1 MPGTTATK
9 KNSGTLL
16 ERGFK
21 SWCENTSATIRKKLE
36 LEAYD
41 PLTWQQVADY
51 LGVEVRKLDG
61 LANLGQESI
70 NYLSS
75 PEGDEWSAVT
85 VASPDKIIIVANPQ
99 HSVGRCSNSI
109 MHELAHVLL
118 EHSGS
123 RVFVTEDGFA
133 LRDYNDKQEEEADWL
148 AGSLL
153 LPRTALQHLHYRHVP
168 KETILEDYCVSSNLY
183 EYRIRMTAIN
193 RQFRR

>member
-1 MPGTTATK
+1 MPDTTAAK
-9 KNSGTLL
+9 RNNSSLL

-21 SWCENTSATIRKKLE
+21 SWCENTSATIRKKLG
-36 LEAYD
+36 LEAYA
-41 PLTWQQVADY
+41 PLSWQQVADY
-51 LGVEVRKLDG
+51 LGVEVRKLDS
-61 LANLGQESI
+61 LPNLGQESI

-75 PEGDEWSAVT
+75 PAGDEWSAVT

-99 HSVGRCSNSI
+99 HSIGRCSNSI
-109 MHELAHVLL
+109 MHELAHILL

-123 RVFVTEDGFA
+123 RVFIAEDGFA

-153 LPRTALQHLHYRHVP
+153 LPRTALQHLYYRRVP
-168 KETILEDYCVSSNLY
+168 RETILEDYCVSSDLY
-183 EYRIRMTAIN
+183 SFRIRMTAIN